1 MRTSTTILEK
11 LERLLTS
18 PRWAYC
24 ALWHFPP
31 MMPPPRI
38 TAQRAAEV
46 RGEAEAQR

>member
-24 ALWHFPP
+24 AMWQFPP
-31 MMPPPRI
+31 MVPPQI
-38 TAQRAAEV
+38 FAQRAAEG
-46 RGEAEAQR
+46 RRDDEAQR